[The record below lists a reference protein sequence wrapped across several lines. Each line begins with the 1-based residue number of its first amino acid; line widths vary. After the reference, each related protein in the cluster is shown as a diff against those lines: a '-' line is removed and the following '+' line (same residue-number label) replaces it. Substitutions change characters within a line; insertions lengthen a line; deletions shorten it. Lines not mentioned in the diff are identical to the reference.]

1 MSTYV
6 LLVSF
11 TDKGRRNCKQEY
23 TESRESNLI
32 HNALQLDKTRREAVQ
47 YKQSTRNTS
56 RFSTLSVKSCII
68 SDLLCSES

>member
-11 TDKGRRNCKQEY
+11 TDKGRRNFKQEY

-32 HNALQLDKTRREAVQ
+32 HNALWLDKTRREAVQ
-47 YKQSTRNTS
+47 STSNRQGIP
-56 RFSTLSVKSCII
+56 LDSVR
-68 SDLLCSES
+68 

>member
-11 TDKGRRNCKQEY
+11 TDKGRRNFKQEY

-32 HNALQLDKTRREAVQ
+32 HNALRLDKTRREAVQ
-47 YKQSTRNTS
+47 LTS
-56 RFSTLSVKSCII
+56 NRQGIPLDSVR
-68 SDLLCSES
+68 

>member
-11 TDKGRRNCKQEY
+11 TDKGRRNFKQEY

-32 HNALQLDKTRREAVQ
+32 HNALRLDKT
-47 YKQSTRNTS
+47 
-56 RFSTLSVKSCII
+56 
-68 SDLLCSES
+68 